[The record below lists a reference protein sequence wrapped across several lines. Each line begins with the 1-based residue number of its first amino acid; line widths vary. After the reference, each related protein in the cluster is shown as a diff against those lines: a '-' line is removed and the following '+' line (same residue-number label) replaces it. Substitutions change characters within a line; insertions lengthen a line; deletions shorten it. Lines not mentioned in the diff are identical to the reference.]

1 MLIQRLGLFVAL
13 SFFFAG
19 VAMVSA
25 EGKAEPKKDTAKAS
39 QEKGSEQSGKSG
51 KKMDH
56 KHQKPTA
63 AAKAQKLNSPEARKG
78 ETVVCPVMGSAFKV
92 TDKSL
97 FYTYKGKKYYVCC
110 AMCIDELKKEP
121 EKYLK

>member
-1 MLIQRLGLFVAL
+1 MRIQSLGCLLVLSLFI
-13 SFFFAG
+13 AG
-19 VAMVSA
+19 VTMVSA
-25 EGKAEPKKDTAKAS
+25 EGKTEQKKEQAKAS
-39 QEKGSEQSGKSG
+39 QEKSAEQAGKTG

-78 ETVVCPVMGSAFKV
+78 ETVDCPVMGSAFKV
-92 TDKSL
+92 TDRSL
-97 FYTYKGKKYYVCC
+97 FYVYKGKKYYVCC
-110 AMCIDELKKEP
+110 AMCIDELKKDP